1 MRSSDGVVS
10 LTPRS
15 AELYLSAVD
24 SEIAEEDLKRAILEG
39 RLACFI
45 NVACWGVGRVMGIL

>member
-24 SEIAEEDLKRAILEG
+24 SEIAEEDLKSVILEG
-39 RLACFI
+39 CLVCFI
-45 NVACWGVGRVMGIL
+45 NVAYWGVGRVIGIL